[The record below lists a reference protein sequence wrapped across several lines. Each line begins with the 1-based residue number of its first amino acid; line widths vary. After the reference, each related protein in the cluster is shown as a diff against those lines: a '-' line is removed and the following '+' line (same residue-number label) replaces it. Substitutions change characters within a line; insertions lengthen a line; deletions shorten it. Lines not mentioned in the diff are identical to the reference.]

1 VIVEWGLGSLADAC
15 VQAGVASPLLVAS
28 PRWDSLE
35 LFVQP
40 VASWS
45 EVPSDRISE
54 AVAAAEDADGVL
66 AVGGGSAIDLGKA
79 ISAGTALPLVSV
91 PTTYA
96 GAEWTSYFGV
106 RDPQRR
112 MRGGG
117 GGAHPTAIVYEPGL
131 TLELPPET
139 TVGTAMNALAHCA
152 EALYVQGH
160 NPAADEHALAG
171 ASLVS
176 EWLPRVVS
184 APRDL
189 EARTELLRGACHG
202 GAALA
207 ASMLALAHAMAQA
220 IGGRYGLPH
229 GTLNGICLPPVLR
242 FNSAFMPDAVAR
254 FGEAAGAAGDPAGRV
269 ETLSA
274 LAGPTRLAE
283 LGVPEGDL
291 PRLAADAAQRGGNL
305 ANPKPASPQEIERLL
320 REVF

>member
-1 VIVEWGLGSLADAC
+1 VIVRWGLDMLPEAC
-15 VQAGVASPLLVAS
+15 AEAGVSSPLLVAS
-28 PRWDSLE
+28 PRWDSLK
-35 LFVQP
+35 LRIKP
-40 VASWS
+40 VARWS
-45 EVPSDRISE
+45 EVPSDRIDE
-54 AVAAAEDADGVL
+54 AVAAARDADAVL

-79 ISAGTALPLVSV
+79 ISAAAALPLVSV

-106 RDPQRR
+106 RDPGRL

-117 GGAHPTAIVYEPGL
+117 GGAHPAAIVYEPEL
-131 TLELPPET
+131 TLELPPEP

-152 EALYVQGH
+152 EALYARGN

-171 ASLVS
+171 AQLIS

-184 APRDL
+184 APRDI
-189 EARTELLRGACHG
+189 ESRTELLRGACHA

-207 ASMLALAHAMAQA
+207 GSMLALAHAMAQA

-242 FNSAFMPDAVAR
+242 SNTAYAPEAVAR
-254 FGEAAGAAGDPAGRV
+254 FGEAIDAPADPAGRV
-269 ETLSA
+269 EELAA

-283 LGVPEGDL
+283 LGVPEADL
-291 PRLAADAAQRGGNL
+291 PEVAVDAARRGGNL
-305 ANPKPASPQEIERLL
+305 ANPKPATPDEIERLL